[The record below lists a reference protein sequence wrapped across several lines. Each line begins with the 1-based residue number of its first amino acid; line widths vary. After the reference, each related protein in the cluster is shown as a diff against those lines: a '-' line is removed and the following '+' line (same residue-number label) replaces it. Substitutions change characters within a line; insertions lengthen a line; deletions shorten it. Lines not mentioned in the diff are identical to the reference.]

1 MSEFRIK
8 DPIYPE
14 FRLDDYKQLLRL
26 MKSYPVNRL
35 RFIKQLGL
43 KAYSGQFPSANH
55 TRYEHSIGT
64 MHLARLLCR
73 HLYENTKDL
82 DLKGSVNEYLL
93 TIETAAL
100 LHDVGHGPFSH
111 VVDNVLGLFGKD
123 HEKMTVEIIEK
134 YLAEEVSKIDANID
148 IGNVCSIILGK
159 NSNHA
164 YLNDIIHGQLD
175 VDRMDYLARDAYF
188 TATEYQWRAYSFI
201 QLMRISKI
209 PSQISDEKVEAL
221 HKEIEASR
229 IPQRDEIKDAISK
242 IKELWTDHVCICNE
256 DGIVHAE
263 MMLVTRRTMYENV
276 YYETSSRIAENMI
289 SRAILWMI
297 DEKKIEKDLFL
308 NPQSFVALDDFEL
321 FALLKNCKGYSEEI
335 VQRIKEGKFYSI
347 CLEDKVANMKRL
359 KDAVARKDLNE
370 INKINVE
377 IANEL
382 KIDPERVLL
391 DVIERRG
398 FEKNRVF
405 VQTDHEAKP
414 LEDISSVTR
423 ALINSIEREVT
434 FGIYVDPTKIQID
447 DNKLEKVKNILRGGD

>member
-1 MSEFRIK
+1 MSEFRVK

-14 FRLDDYKQLLRL
+14 FRLDDYKQLLKL
-26 MKSYPVNRL
+26 MRSYPVNRL

-64 MHLARLLCR
+64 MHLARQLCNQ
-73 HLYENTKDL
+73 LYANTKDF
-82 DLKGSVNEYLL
+82 DLKGSVKEYLP

-111 VVDNVLGLFGKD
+111 VVDNVLQRFGKN
-123 HEKMTVEIIEK
+123 HEQMTVEIIGK
-134 YLAEEVSKIDANID
+134 YLADEIKKIDANID
-148 IGNVCSIILGK
+148 IKDVCSIILGE

-164 YLNDIIHGQLD
+164 YLNDIVHGQLD

-209 PSQISDEKVEAL
+209 PFQISEEKVEAL
-221 HKEIEASR
+221 HKEIEASQ
-229 IPQRDEIKDAISK
+229 IPQRDEIKGAINK
-242 IKELWTDHVCICNE
+242 IKDLWTDHVCICNE

-289 SRAILWMI
+289 SRAILWMK
-297 DEKKIEKDLFL
+297 DNQKIEKDLFL
-308 NPQSFVALDDFEL
+308 DPQSFVRLDDFEL
-321 FALLKNCKGYSEEI
+321 FAILKNCKGYPEEV
-335 VQRIKEGKFYSI
+335 VQRIKEGRFYST

-359 KDAVARKDLNE
+359 KDAVARKDLGE
-370 INKINVE
+370 IDRINLE
-377 IANEL
+377 IATEL

-391 DVIERRG
+391 DVIERKG
-398 FEKNRVF
+398 FERNRVF
-405 VQTDHEAKP
+405 VQVDDVAKP
-414 LEDISSVTR
+414 LEDISSVTK

-434 FGIYVDPTKIQID
+434 FGVYIDTEKIQIS
-447 DNKLEKVKNILRGGD
+447 DNNLEKVKNILRGGD